1 MPQHCSNSACIDI
14 PPFWFH
20 YDGNVNVTIKDLPAR
35 IHRKLKRRA
44 GANKRSLNREVI
56 DILEQAVQSTPLDV
70 EATLAEFAR
79 LRGRIQGPALTE
91 AMLREAKNQ
100 G

>member
-1 MPQHCSNSACIDI
+1 M

-20 YDGNVNVTIKDLPAR
+20 YGCIVNVTIKNLSLR
-35 IHRKLKRRA
+35 LHRKLKRRA

-79 LRGRIQGPALTE
+79 LRGRIHGPPLTDAL
-91 AMLREAKNQ
+91 LREAKNQ
-100 G
+100 GRP